1 VVDRQLLHLRLD
13 GVVDLGPAV
22 ADVDRPE
29 AGEGVDVLVA
39 LGVVHDRAL
48 GVVHDDRLE
57 AFELRERR
65 PEVAE
70 EVVLEAGLA
79 GVVERLGHGSSRR
92 AGRATQAGRRARR
105 VKAHAACGAVRGRPG
120 A

>member
-1 VVDRQLLHLRLD
+1 MASKISV
-13 GVVDLGPAV
+13 PAV
-22 ADVDRPE
+22 ADVDRPQ

-39 LGVVHDRAL
+39 LGVVDDRAL
-48 GVVHDDRLE
+48 GVVHDDRLQ
-57 AFELRERR
+57 ALELGERR

-70 EVVLEAGLA
+70 EVLLEAGLA

-92 AGRATQAGRRARR
+92 AGRAPRSGLGHDARTRRA
-105 VKAHAACGAVRGRPG
+105 VAVDE